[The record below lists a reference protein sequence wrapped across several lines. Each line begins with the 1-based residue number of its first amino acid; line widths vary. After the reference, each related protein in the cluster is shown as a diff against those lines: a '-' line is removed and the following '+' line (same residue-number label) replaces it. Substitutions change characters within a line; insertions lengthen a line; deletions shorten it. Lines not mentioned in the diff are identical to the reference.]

1 MRTRRRLPGV
11 SRTRADFLVGARDV
25 APALPAN
32 VPFGVIVGVTAVGVG
47 MSPIQALIMSMTVF
61 AGAAQVA
68 AIDLLGRNAPVAI
81 VILTALVVNLRYV
94 MYSASIAPY
103 FARFSAKWRATLAY
117 FLLDVDFALSV
128 TKFEEEPEINR
139 RAYYLGVAIPIW
151 LVWVVSTGVGATL
164 GASVPESWQLD
175 FAIPLL
181 FLALLVP
188 NVEGRASGAAAL
200 GSGVV
205 AVLGAGL
212 PFNLG
217 LIVGAVAGIVVGLL
231 VGGRT
236 R

>member
-1 MRTRRRLPGV
+1 MRTRRRLPDV

-32 VPFGVIVGVTAVGVG
+32 VPFGVIVGVAAAGIG
-47 MSPIQALIMSMTVF
+47 MSPVQALAMSASVF
-61 AGAAQVA
+61 AGAAQIA
-68 AIDLLGRNAPVAI
+68 AIDLMGRDAPVAI

-103 FARFSAKWRATLAY
+103 FERFSAKWRATLAY

-128 TKFEEEPEINR
+128 TKFEEDPGINR
-139 RAYYLGVAIPIW
+139 RAYYLGIGIPLW
-151 LVWVVSTGVGATL
+151 FVWIASTGVGVVL

-188 NVEGRASGAAAL
+188 NVEGRATGAAAL

-205 AVLGAGL
+205 AVFGAGL

-217 LIVGAVAGIVVGLL
+217 LIVGSIVGIVVGLL
-231 VGGRT
+231 VDGR
-236 R
+236 RR